1 LEKLTYKKLINFL
14 EQNSALYAYQ
24 FGFRKSHS
32 TVQAGIELLVLDNT
46 YEHCDNHK
54 ITMGIYLDLQ
64 KAFDTANHLIL
75 LKKLSIYGV
84 RETVLKWFTSYL
96 SNRKQYVAMNNYES
110 EFETAH
116 TLYINNKVIKN
127 VASCKYLGI
136 LIDNDLKWIKHIKYI
151 YNKLINFVSIFNKIR
166 FKLPSEILR
175 STYFAFVHLHG
186 IEIYGNT
193 TANHLF
199 KLLVFNNKLLRILQH
214 KPFKTHTID
223 LYNNTYFTLPLQ
235 LLHPYQILI
244 FMHRYVHHRNE
255 LHVKFSTYFEDKQFI
270 YHNNTRHKHD
280 FHTRF
285 VQTEFGKTSI
295 KYKRCKL
302 WNNLPDDIKTIRACH
317 SFRFR
322 LKKLL
327 LQLLE

>member
-1 LEKLTYKKLINFL
+1 
-14 EQNSALYAYQ
+14 
-24 FGFRKSHS
+24 
-32 TVQAGIELLVLDNT
+32 
-46 YEHCDNHK
+46 
-54 ITMGIYLDLQ
+54 
-64 KAFDTANHLIL
+64 
-75 LKKLSIYGV
+75 
-84 RETVLKWFTSYL
+84 
-96 SNRKQYVAMNNYES
+96 
-110 EFETAH
+110 
-116 TLYINNKVIKN
+116 
-127 VASCKYLGI
+127 
-136 LIDNDLKWIKHIKYI
+136 
-151 YNKLINFVSIFNKIR
+151 
-166 FKLPSEILR
+166 
-175 STYFAFVHLHG
+175 
-186 IEIYGNT
+186 
-193 TANHLF
+193 LF

>member
-166 FKLPSEILR
+166 FK
-175 STYFAFVHLHG
+175 
-186 IEIYGNT
+186 
-193 TANHLF
+193 F
-199 KLLVFNNKLLRILQH
+199 KI
-214 KPFKTHTID
+214 
-223 LYNNTYFTLPLQ
+223 
-235 LLHPYQILI
+235 
-244 FMHRYVHHRNE
+244 
-255 LHVKFSTYFEDKQFI
+255 
-270 YHNNTRHKHD
+270 
-280 FHTRF
+280 RF
-285 VQTEFGKTSI
+285 
-295 KYKRCKL
+295 
-302 WNNLPDDIKTIRACH
+302 
-317 SFRFR
+317 
-322 LKKLL
+322 
-327 LQLLE
+327 